1 MTKKLSRE
9 QLKRDEVLE
18 TFGKGIHFV
27 SSHRKGSV
35 EAVAAAAGLAILVGA
50 FVAFRSYRESEAA
63 QHLSRALTILSSP
76 VAGEPSPVDAAGTP
90 YSSSALRDADA
101 EKELKAAAD
110 LTATRS
116 GREAS
121 VVLAARSAPGKADLA
136 SLDRFSRANH
146 SILAATAEIDVIRTL
161 ESEGKIRD
169 AIERAKR
176 GIEASSTSAPKDALL
191 MELAR
196 LYEKSGSPADAK
208 ATYQRLVSDY
218 PNSLYLSDAQAKA
231 GSL

>member
-27 SSHRKGSV
+27 SSHRKGTV
-35 EAVAAAAGLAILVGA
+35 EAIAAAAGLAVLIAA
-50 FVAFRSYRESEAA
+50 FVGFRSYRESEAA

-76 VAGEPSPVDAAGTP
+76 VAGEPSAIDASGTR
-90 YSSSALRDADA
+90 YSSAAERDAEAD
-101 EKELKAAAD
+101 KELKAAAD
-110 LTATRS
+110 FSATRS
-116 GREAS
+116 GREAA
-121 VVLAARSAPGKADLA
+121 VVLAARSAPGKSDIG
-136 SLDRFSRANH
+136 SFDRFARSNG
-146 SILAATAEIDVIRTL
+146 SIIAAAAELDAIRTL
-161 ESEGKIRD
+161 ASQGKTHE

-176 GIEASSTSAPKDALL
+176 GIESSSTAVPKDALL
-191 MELAR
+191 LELAR

>member
-1 MTKKLSRE
+1 MMKKLSRE

-18 TFGKGIHFV
+18 TVGKGIHFV
-27 SSHRKGSV
+27 SSHRKGSL
-35 EAVAAAAGLAILVGA
+35 EAIAAAAGLAVLVGA
-50 FVAFRSYRESEAA
+50 FVGFRSYRESEAA

-76 VAGEPSPVDAAGTP
+76 VAGEPSAIDASGSS

-110 LTATRS
+110 FSATRS

-121 VVLAARSAPGKADLA
+121 IVLSARSAPGKADLG
-136 SLDRFSRANH
+136 SLDRFSRGNR
-146 SILAATAEIDVIRTL
+146 SLLAATAELDAIRTL
-161 ESEGKIRD
+161 ESQGKTRD

-176 GIEASSTSAPKDALL
+176 SIESSAAAVPKDALL
-191 MELAR
+191 IELAR

-208 ATYQRLVSDY
+208 ATYQRIVSDY
-218 PNSLYLSDAQAKA
+218 PNSLYLSDAQSRA

>member
-27 SSHRKGSV
+27 SAHRKGSV
-35 EAVAAAAGLAILVGA
+35 EAIAAAAGLAVLIGA
-50 FVAFRSYRESEAA
+50 FVGFRSYRESEAA

-76 VAGEPSPVDAAGTP
+76 VSGEPSAIDASGTP

-110 LTATRS
+110 LSATRS
-116 GREAS
+116 GREAAL
-121 VVLAARSAPGKADLA
+121 VLAARSAPEKADLG
-136 SLDRFSRANH
+136 SFDRFSRANG
-146 SILAATAEIDVIRTL
+146 SILAASAELDAIRTL
-161 ESEGKIRD
+161 EAQGKTRD

-176 GIEASSTSAPKDALL
+176 AIESSATTLPKDALL
-191 MELAR
+191 IELAR
-196 LYEKSGSPADAK
+196 LYEKAGSPADAK
-208 ATYQRLVSDY
+208 ATYQRLISDY
-218 PNSLYLSDAQAKA
+218 PNSLYLGDAQSRA
-231 GSL
+231 GAL